1 MSGVKLRSE
10 KIDQY
15 DALGER
21 GQAVYLAAPQIL
33 STLKRRRAD
42 LAQHFAIPQP
52 SADGRVIDWYAPQN
66 GAVVPWAAA
75 TEGERAAATARLDQV
90 RQEVEALRASLG
102 EGSDSLFAQL
112 LRWVL
117 HHPDSSHVYLVD
129 GTPVVTFWGFL
140 NAGADRNLAPLLALG
155 AAPLAAARPVAAAAA
170 PVAAAPVAAEVVRQ
184 PWWRR
189 WWLWLLPLLL
199 LLALLFFGLR
209 ACTPTAPALPAVS
222 LPSVDMPSIGV
233 PSVKLPEVSLPAVT
247 APVVA
252 VPGATAPGAATVIPA
267 APAGSAAVASS
278 VSAAAAMPAAAAPV
292 AGNPVTPGLPS
303 GPAPA
308 IPAQPAGA
316 HPPALP
322 AGEAPGLAIPPQ
334 LPDGKAD
341 FLNGDWRVRAGIQ
354 DRNTG
359 EPLRLQYQFKQ
370 GEGHVTL
377 DRHNGVQ
384 CRAPVSAA
392 MSGGTL
398 MISNGAAAAC
408 SDGSTYDM
416 PAIRCQ
422 PNGAQV
428 AACTG
433 NYGAEQFPLT
443 MRQPQP

>member
-66 GAVVPWAAA
+66 AAVVPWAAA
-75 TEGERAAATARLDQV
+75 TESERAAATARLDQV
-90 RQEVEALRASLG
+90 RQEVDALRASLG
-102 EGSDSLFAQL
+102 EGNDSLFAQL
-112 LRWVL
+112 LRWVM

-140 NAGADRNLAPLLALG
+140 NAGADRSLAPLHALG
-155 AAPLAAARPVAAAAA
+155 AAPLAAARPVVAAAG
-170 PVAAAPVAAEVVRQ
+170 PVAAAPVVAEVVRQ

-199 LLALLFFGLR
+199 LLGLLFFGLR
-209 ACTPTAPALPAVS
+209 ACTPSAPALPAVG
-222 LPSVDMPSIGV
+222 LPSVNLPSGNL
-233 PSVKLPEVSLPAVT
+233 PSVRLPEVGLPAGG
-247 APVVA
+247 APVTGIPAAVTPGAAAVVPAATAAALPSVPQTAA
-252 VPGATAPGAATVIPA
+252 VPGA
-267 APAGSAAVASS
+267 
-278 VSAAAAMPAAAAPV
+278 AAPV
-292 AGNPVTPGLPS
+292 TGNPVAPALPQDA
-303 GPAPA
+303 APA

-316 HPPALP
+316 HPPVLP

-392 MSGGTL
+392 MNGGAL
-398 MISNGAAAAC
+398 MISNGTAAAC

-422 PNGAQV
+422 PDGAQV